1 MKILIAD
8 DYKKSRDELEKI
20 LENKGYK
27 VRVAKDG
34 SQALAFYNEEQAD
47 IVFIDWDMPGIG
59 GLELCQKIRDKDSA
73 TGHISYIILV
83 SGKNVARNLIEGM
96 DAGAEDFIMKPYS
109 ADIVLSRIAIAK
121 KILQAKLKNPPD
133 AKSSI
138 EKDTEPVV
146 VLNKEHVLIHRMT
159 GVLEIV
165 ANMLDEGV
173 PLPKKLINWAA
184 SSIFLLNWD
193 LHERKEYY
201 YIERFIERAKIIH
214 GKTTQL
220 YTRSSLTQIMRE
232 HELIKDI
239 LIAVQKSASEYDD
252 DNRKSMLQLKNDIS
266 RYLTL
271 IRFHAAREEDVFLPF
286 TQRYFTDEDIV
297 KIMADFKMVE
307 DKIGTEK
314 IEARMETVQQLEKI
328 LRIKENGKF

>member
-8 DYKKSRDELEKI
+8 DYKKSRDELEEI
-20 LENKGYK
+20 LESKNYK
-27 VRVAKDG
+27 VRAAKDG
-34 SQALAFYNEEQAD
+34 TQALVLYNEEQAD
-47 IVFIDWDMPGIG
+47 IVFIDWDMPGIS
-59 GLELCQKIRDKDSA
+59 GLELCQKIREKDSA
-73 TGHISYIILV
+73 IGHVSYLILV

-109 ADIVLSRIAIAK
+109 AEIVLSRISIAK
-121 KILQAKLKNPPD
+121 KILQAKLKSPPD

-138 EKDTEPVV
+138 EKDTEPVI

-165 ANMLDEGV
+165 ANMLDEGI
-173 PLPKKLINWAA
+173 PLPKKLISWAA
-184 SSIFLLNWD
+184 SSVFLLNWD

-201 YIERFIERAKIIH
+201 YIERFIERAKTIH

-232 HELIKDI
+232 HEIIKD
-239 LIAVQKSASEYDD
+239 LLMDVQKSASEYDID
-252 DNRKSMLQLKNDIS
+252 KRKTSLQLKNDIS

-286 TQRYFTDEDIV
+286 TQRYFTDEDII
-297 KIMADFKMVE
+297 KIMADFKKVE

-314 IEARMETVQQLEKI
+314 IETRMETIQQLEKI
-328 LRIKENGKF
+328 LRIKEKGKF

>member
-8 DYKKSRDELEKI
+8 DYKKSRDELKDM
-20 LENKGYK
+20 LESKGYE
-27 VRVAKDG
+27 VRAAKDG
-34 SQALAFYNEEQAD
+34 SQAMDLYNEEQAD
-47 IVFIDWDMPGIG
+47 IVFIDWEMPGIG
-59 GLELCQKIRDKDSA
+59 GLELCQKIREKDSA
-73 TGHISYIILV
+73 IGHISYLILV
-83 SGKNVARNLIEGM
+83 SGKNIARNLIEGM

-121 KILQAKLKNPPD
+121 KILQAKLKSPRD

-138 EKDTEPVV
+138 EKDTEPVI

-165 ANMLDEGV
+165 ANMLDEGI

-184 SSIFLLNWD
+184 SSVFLLNWD

-201 YIERFIERAKIIH
+201 YIERFIERAKAIH

-232 HELIKDI
+232 HEIIKDL
-239 LIAVQKSASEYDD
+239 LIGVQKSASEYDID
-252 DNRKSMLQLKNDIS
+252 KRKTSLQLKNDIS

-286 TQRYFTDEDIV
+286 TQRYFTEEDIV
-297 KIMADFKMVE
+297 KIMADFKKVE

-314 IEARMETVQQLEKI
+314 IEARMETIQQLEKI
-328 LRIKENGKF
+328 LHIKEKGKF